1 MAYLKSFMLL
11 SIYSYKPNLYFISD
25 IDLYSINAHRFACT
39 KISAGG

>member
-11 SIYSYKPNLYFISD
+11 SIYYYKSNLYFISD
-25 IDLYSINAHRFACT
+25 IDLYSISAHRFAGK